1 MIRTDKIINNALRP
15 DWQRCTF
22 YSFHRAWQSTD
33 DTGSLTVTMISRIC
47 IDIRKAGL
55 PRKIVGCGS
64 DTFLRTVSPVQ
75 FADLEDIQV
84 VEFTGALTVDAGGG

>member
-1 MIRTDKIINNALRP
+1 MAVTTPPGIRNIVGQLAEI
-15 DWQRCTF
+15 
-22 YSFHRAWQSTD
+22 
-33 DTGSLTVTMISRIC
+33 LTVTIISRIC

-55 PRKIVGCGS
+55 PRKFVGCGS
-64 DTFLRTVSPVQ
+64 DTFLRTASPVQ